1 MMVHAA
7 YKETE
12 IIVRITA
19 ACNLT
24 LELTW
29 SLANQTTQ
37 KDAAKYNGMS
47 NARFTTGYHQAT
59 RSFKIKKNWTDIH
72 QAASTKVKTPMIETP
87 AFMGMQRQHVKFSVF
102 LLLHTHRQQQH
113 SLRLSSFSS

>member
-19 ACNLT
+19 ACNWT

-87 AFMGMQRQHVKFSVF
+87 AFMGMQRQQVKFSVF